1 MRSPVHSVL
10 ALAAATLLA
19 LALAPASAHAQREG
33 FDGAAARQHNKVAQ
47 DRALDLNNDGVVD
60 DHEIELAIQNA
71 RLQQHMDADGRVD
84 KTKKRAAEA
93 QRKQLLAESR
103 LLDAAQDLREKKAK
117 GKKLSAKEE
126 ELIRLADEIREREK
140 RERAERAA
148 AAKNPGTQSAAAQK
162 LAKPII
168 DY

>member
-1 MRSPVHSVL
+1 MRPRVLSVC
-10 ALAAATLLA
+10 AVAAATLLFA
-19 LALAPASAHAQREG
+19 LLMLAPASARAQREG
-33 FDGAAARQHNKVAQ
+33 FDGAAVRQQNKVAQ

-71 RLQQHMDADGRVD
+71 RLQHYMDADGRVD
-84 KTKKRAAEA
+84 KAKKRAAEA

-103 LLDAAQDLREKKAK
+103 ILDAAQDLREKKAK

-126 ELIRLADEIREREK
+126 ELIRLADEIHERDK

-148 AAKNPGTQSAAAQK
+148 AKTTQSAAAQK
-162 LAKPII
+162 LSKPII